1 MKLIIAILA
10 FVILIPIL
18 SMIWLSVRVDRKDKG
33 YVVWGIVIWISL
45 LVNLARELL
54 DMWED
59 IL

>member
-1 MKLIIAILA
+1 LIIAILA